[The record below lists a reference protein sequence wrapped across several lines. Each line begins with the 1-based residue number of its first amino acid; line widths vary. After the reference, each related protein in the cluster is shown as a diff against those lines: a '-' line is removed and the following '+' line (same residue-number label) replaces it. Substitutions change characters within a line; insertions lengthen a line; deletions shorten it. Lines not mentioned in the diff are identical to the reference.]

1 MSEEEVL
8 RFHTSRVLLA
18 STYGNRNERVWFKM
32 DRLGFNSTHWN
43 CQLSHFTF
51 RQLHFKTFRVSDFQ
65 YRSFT
70 SSWTWVWHL
79 GVYPCYL
86 VWRSLMLGTKMF
98 GTQIMSVT
106 NNQLCLMQC
115 AEHKY
120 VVPNKLLV
128 PNVSCRS
135 STIPKLGFPWE
146 FPHLQNFRKIL
157 NWKFSGPLP

>member
-8 RFHTSRVLLA
+8 RLHTSPVLLA
-18 STYGNRNERVWFKM
+18 STYGNRNERIWFKM

-70 SSWTWVWHL
+70 SRWTWVWHL
-79 GVYPCYL
+79 GVYPYYL
-86 VWRSLMLGTKMF
+86 VWRS
-98 GTQIMSVT
+98 QIMSAT
-106 NNQLCLMQC
+106 KNQLCLMQC

-128 PNVSCRS
+128 PKKSPIWYRAEVRIS
-135 STIPKLGFPWE
+135 
-146 FPHLQNFRKIL
+146 FRTFRTFLKAGV
-157 NWKFSGPLP
+157 WGKSED